1 MSESRFKIDNINSGA
16 GDQQAGGLAAQIA
29 KWSGGIVSLVLILG
43 VVYWVFEL
51 GKRDANDVP
60 VIQAMGGVARERPED
75 PQGSQAN
82 NQGLDVNAVLAS
94 DETAPV
100 GAQTQLAPPPQ
111 RAAVEDVPVSDQ
123 PAEPVSDT
131 VQVLQAAPVIQTAED
146 SVETPAE
153 TPVQTDNPL
162 ENTIPV
168 ADQPM
173 TRPVRRVEQPGLSAS
188 SEQLSDAIAAAIAQ
202 EASNNAITNAD
213 PTPAQPVIS
222 QPDGTVTQV
231 PVGTQMIQLGVFDD
245 EQSAIRNWDFLLSNQ
260 PDLLSGLNR
269 YIERRE
275 AGGRVFY
282 RLRAIGFDNSAAA
295 SDLCGVLMGR
305 DVQCIPVTAR

>member
-1 MSESRFKIDNINSGA
+1 MSESRLKINNTGSGA
-16 GDQQAGGLAAQIA
+16 DDQQAGGLATQIA
-29 KWSGGIVSLVLILG
+29 KWSGGIVSLILIFG

-75 PQGSQAN
+75 PQGTQAN

-111 RAAVEDVPVSDQ
+111 RATVEDVPVSDQ
-123 PAEPVSDT
+123 PPETATEVIPLLQAEPVVVET
-131 VQVLQAAPVIQTAED
+131 QAPVETLVTEPEAPIENAE
-146 SVETPAE
+146 
-153 TPVQTDNPL
+153 PVIESD
-162 ENTIPV
+162 
-168 ADQPM
+168 M
-173 TRPVRRVEQPGLSAS
+173 TRPVRRVEQPGLSSS

-202 EASNNAITNAD
+202 EASNNAPNNATT
-213 PTPAQPVIS
+213 TPVEPIAPQP
-222 QPDGTVTQV
+222 GEAVTQV

-282 RLRAIGFDNSAAA
+282 RLRAIGFADPAAA
-295 SDLCGVLMGR
+295 SDLCAVLMGR

>member
-1 MSESRFKIDNINSGA
+1 MSESRLNIDNTGSGA
-16 GDQQAGGLAAQIA
+16 DDQQAGGLAAQIA

-75 PQGSQAN
+75 PQGTQAN

-100 GAQTQLAPPPQ
+100 GAETQLAPPPQ
-111 RAAVEDVPVSDQ
+111 RATVEDVPVSDQ
-123 PAEPVSDT
+123 PATPVPDTVVPLLQAEPVVVET
-131 VQVLQAAPVIQTAED
+131 QAPVETLLTEP
-146 SVETPAE
+146 ETPIESAE
-153 TPVQTDNPL
+153 PVIESD
-162 ENTIPV
+162 
-168 ADQPM
+168 M
-173 TRPVRRVEQPGLSAS
+173 TRPVRRVEQPGLSS
-188 SEQLSDAIAAAIAQ
+188 SAEQLSDAIAAAIAQ
-202 EASNNAITNAD
+202 EASDNAPDTA
-213 PTPAQPVIS
+213 PVEPVIS
-222 QPDGTVTQV
+222 EPGGAVTQV

-260 PDLLSGLNR
+260 PDLLSGLTR

-282 RLRAIGFDNSAAA
+282 RLRAIGFADPAAA